1 MRRFVCVSSLC
12 LLTACVVGPEYQPP
26 SMSVPQT
33 WQNGVSSTE
42 STIPD
47 EWWQAFH
54 DEDLNRLVNDA
65 LVANLDLKQAILR
78 VAQARILRKETI
90 ASGLPSLSAKNLATQ
105 RFNNSSAG
113 GGGISV
119 NGQPI
124 NIFQLGFDAQW
135 ELDFFGG
142 IQRAVEAADASI
154 GIEIENSR
162 DARLTLVGEVVKAYL
177 IVRQNQT
184 VQKTYQLMLA
194 SQNEGLMLLDSRA
207 RSGFATALELSQ
219 AKTQYEN
226 TRANLPYYDT
236 EIKKGIHALGVLLG
250 REPTALTTLLLTT
263 QPSVPAVAE
272 PFKLAL
278 PSELLQRRP
287 DIRRAERQMA
297 LANASVGIATAALYP
312 KIDLAGFI
320 GFQNLKITDFTP
332 IGKSWS
338 TASTV
343 TLPLFNWGKLQ
354 ANIADKDLQYQAAF
368 LAYQS
373 TVLTAFQEVENAL
386 VTLGHLQQRQH
397 SLRQAVAFSEDAL
410 QLTQKRYASGLTHFM
425 DVLQA
430 QQTLYQVQIQQIESM
445 SAVAQSNVA
454 LFKALGGGYVQMPAE

>member
-1 MRRFVCVSSLC
+1 M
-12 LLTACVVGPEYQPP
+12 
-26 SMSVPQT
+26 
-33 WQNGVSSTE
+33 
-42 STIPD
+42 
-47 EWWQAFH
+47 
-54 DEDLNRLVNDA
+54 
-65 LVANLDLKQAILR
+65 
-78 VAQARILRKETI
+78 
-90 ASGLPSLSAKNLATQ
+90 
-105 RFNNSSAG
+105 
-113 GGGISV
+113 